1 MGMTTSSPSRDD
13 ARLLHWLTF
22 PDTYGG
28 KLAAQY
34 QYQLPDRGKLNIQQ
48 TELRVRTNSQ
58 KSYRISHL
66 SDVLNKIL
74 SIVVRS
80 DRT

>member
-1 MGMTTSSPSRDD
+1 MTTSSPSRDD

-48 TELRVRTNSQ
+48 TELRVRTNS
-58 KSYRISHL
+58 
-66 SDVLNKIL
+66 
-74 SIVVRS
+74 
-80 DRT
+80 